1 MPGPFIIQTITLSEY
16 FQAEINPD
24 YPCHSEDRDH
34 GYLWVSRAKAQLIR
48 ATLFYLLHH
57 DFQATECLKK
67 ILK

>member
-1 MPGPFIIQTITLSEY
+1 MPGPFIIQTITLCEY

-24 YPCHSEDRDH
+24 YPCHGKDRDH

-48 ATLFYLLHH
+48 AILFYLLRH
-57 DFQATECLKK
+57 DFQATEYLKK